1 MAASELASLRYS
13 ASLARRTAP
22 GGWPAHCSA
31 SERATADRS
40 AWGTPSSN
48 SPRASAPPAGTHGR
62 DDAEGVAVR
71 EQREGFPQLV
81 AQGAVQRVELLR
93 PVECHRADAPRDF
106 HQHALVRRHQAR
118 STIIAIP
125 WPTPMHMAH
134 NP

>member
-1 MAASELASLRYS
+1 MEASELASLRYN

-31 SERATADRS
+31 RERAAAGRS
-40 AWGTPSSN
+40 ACGTTSSN
-48 SPRASAPPAGTHGR
+48 SPMASASPAGTGDH
-62 DDAEGVAVR
+62 DHAHGVALG
-71 EQREGFPQLV
+71 EQSEGFAQLV
-81 AQGAVQRVELLR
+81 AQSAVQRVELLR

-106 HQHALVRRHQAR
+106 HQHALVRRHYAR